1 MKENVGFT
9 ILIEKIHLGFSSVFL
24 CIWEERRKKRKKKKN
39 PSSFILFPI
48 G

>member
-24 CIWEERRKKRKKKKN
+24 CIWEERRKKRKKKK
-39 PSSFILFPI
+39 PK
-48 G
+48 